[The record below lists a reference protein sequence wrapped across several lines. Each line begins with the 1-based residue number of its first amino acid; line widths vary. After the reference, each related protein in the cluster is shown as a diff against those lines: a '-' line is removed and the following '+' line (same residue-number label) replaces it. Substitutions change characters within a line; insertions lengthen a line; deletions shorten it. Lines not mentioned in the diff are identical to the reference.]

1 MIGITGGSGYIGTW
15 LVRRLQ
21 GENEI
26 CIIDVLPPNV
36 ELTSN
41 VSYVKADI
49 NNKRS
54 IFRALRGCD
63 TVYHLAAVVS
73 KLRGVEDRRYC
84 IQTNVVGTLNVLEA
98 CRHHD
103 VQRLIYMGTSEVLG
117 EPLFIPTDERHPRK
131 PKTTYGITKC
141 AGEDLCYE
149 FYCTYNLSV
158 VMPRLYMIYGVRDT
172 RLIKYHN
179 VIEKFIDSVVHGQRP
194 VAFRGCIRSFLYIT
208 DCVEAM
214 FLLKDRGSAGEIY
227 DICGRKQEAVTMV
240 QLARKII
247 ALCGKELEPII
258 EDPPVSDTKVK
269 LPSGYKAYVE
279 LEWYPRVS
287 LDEGLRRMVACIR
300 S

>member
-15 LVRRLQ
+15 LAKKLQ
-21 GENEI
+21 EENEVR
-26 CIIDVLPPNV
+26 IIDVLPPNI
-36 ELTSN
+36 EQTPN
-41 VSYVKADI
+41 ISYVKASI

-54 IFRALRGCD
+54 MVRALRGCD
-63 TVYHLAAVVS
+63 VVYHLAAVVS

-84 IQTNVVGTLNVLEA
+84 VQTNIVGTLNVLEA
-98 CRHHD
+98 CRQHD
-103 VQRLIYMGTSEVLG
+103 VQRFINMGTSEVLG
-117 EPLFIPTDERHPRK
+117 EPLFIPTDERHPRR

-149 FYCTYNLSV
+149 FYCTYNFNV

-179 VIEKFIDSVVHGQRP
+179 VIEKFMDNVAHDRRP
-194 VAFRGCIRSFLYIT
+194 VAFKGCIRSFLYIT
-208 DCVEAM
+208 DCVEA
-214 FLLKDRGSAGEIY
+214 LYRLKDKGFAGEVY

-247 ALCGKELEPII
+247 TMYGKELEPVIK
-258 EDPPVSDTKVK
+258 DPPPTDTKVK

-279 LEWYPRVS
+279 LEWYPKVS
-287 LDEGLRRMVACIR
+287 LDEGLRRMVACM
-300 S
+300 